1 MKKQQSS
8 RTSAKE
14 TKSPQFDT
22 KIVSKIRLGRS
33 SNAVH
38 VNQMAVS
45 LIQANRPDE
54 AMRFIK
60 KAFRHILHSLQQST
74 VSMQQQ
80 PKLSITSQVAPPIQ
94 LNEEQRVSPD
104 GIFAFYNSAL
114 TIRGPT
120 FDESVI
126 PLLLY
131 NLGLIY
137 HRRAIELGSSPRLLR
152 AALRMY
158 QQAQKFDGPDI
169 LTFALMN
176 NMGHALS
183 CLFEHE
189 AVKVC
194 QLHFATNRYRYRK
207 LISPEKYCILQPNTA
222 CAPMA

>member
-1 MKKQQSS
+1 MKKQRASCANLK
-8 RTSAKE
+8 T
-14 TKSPQFDT
+14 TKCPLFNP
-22 KIVSKIRLGRS
+22 KIVSKIRLGS
-33 SNAVH
+33 SSHAAH
-38 VNQMAVS
+38 VNQLAVS

-60 KAFRHILHSLQQST
+60 RGFRQILHSLQQST
-74 VSMQQQ
+74 VTKQQ
-80 PKLSITSQVAPPIQ
+80 PKLSIISQVAPPIQ
-94 LNEEQRVSPD
+94 MNEEQLVSPD
-104 GIFAFYNSAL
+104 GIFAFFNKAL
-114 TIRGPT
+114 TICGT
-120 FDESVI
+120 TSDESAI

-137 HRRAIELGSSPRLLR
+137 QRRAIELGSSPRLLR
-152 AALRMY
+152 AALRLY

-169 LTFALMN
+169 LAFALMN

-189 AVKVC
+189 AVKIC

-207 LISPEKYCILQPNTA
+207 LISPENYCNLQPNTA